1 MECGDAV
8 RRAEHGRRPLRGRGI
23 GQLAGRA
30 TWNVA
35 DQVVSSGTNLL
46 ITVLVARSLSA
57 DGFGAFSVAFTVYSF
72 LIGASRALVA
82 QPLVVRYTSQDAAA
96 FRTAARSAAGAA
108 TLLGIA
114 SGAVVTVAGAAIGG
128 LVGASLLAIGVL
140 LPGLLL
146 QDMWRAVFVAEG
158 RPAAAFVNDLIWGV
172 VQFAA
177 VGLLLAVDEH
187 SAPAMV
193 VGWGAAAG
201 VAALVGGFQFRGH
214 PLVRS
219 SLGWLSRQR
228 DLLGYYLAGFLS
240 VMGANQLTMLLIAG
254 IGEPADVGALRA
266 AAVVLG
272 PLNLIGYSLSAFALP
287 EISRRRLGGR
297 VALQAAVG
305 LSALIVA
312 ADLVWGLALLVL
324 PEQLGEEVLGESWAA
339 AEDVLPATLLGVV
352 AIGLGFGASTVLT
365 ARGFAK
371 DMFWVTALLAPGFVV
386 FGVLGLRLGGA
397 AGAAL
402 GLALAQVVIVPVVW
416 WRLHVRLRDERLP
429 GGPGAPEADASP
441 SAEPEPSASPASPA

>member
-1 MECGDAV
+1 MSS
-8 RRAEHGRRPLRGRGI
+8 RKL

-30 TWNVA
+30 TWNIA
-35 DQVVSSGTNLL
+35 DQIVSSGTNLL

-57 DGFGAFSVAFTVYSF
+57 EGFGAFSVAFTVYSL
-72 LIGASRALVA
+72 LIGASRALIA
-82 QPLVVRYTSQDAAA
+82 QPLVVRYTSQDAVA
-96 FRTAARSAAGAA
+96 FRAASRSAAGAA
-108 TLLGIA
+108 TLLGIV
-114 SGAVVTVAGAAIGG
+114 SGTVVAVAGAVTGG
-128 LVGASLLAIGVL
+128 AVGASLLAIGVL

-177 VGLLLAVDEH
+177 VGLLLAVDQR

-193 VGWGAAAG
+193 LGWGIAAG
-201 VAALVGGFQFRGH
+201 VAALIGGLQFRGH
-214 PLVRS
+214 PQIRT
-219 SLGWLSRQR
+219 SLAWLSRQR
-228 DLLGYYLAGFLS
+228 DLLGYYLASFLS

-266 AAVVLG
+266 AQVVLG

-297 VALQAAVG
+297 TALVAALG
-305 LSALIVA
+305 LSGLIVA
-312 ADLVWGLALLVL
+312 ADLVWGVALLVL
-324 PEQLGEEVLGESWAA
+324 PEELGTALLGESWAT
-339 AEDVLPATLLGVV
+339 AEEVLPATLLGVV
-352 AIGLGFGASTVLT
+352 AIGLGFGASTVMT

-371 DMFWVTALLAPGFVV
+371 DMFWVTALLAPGFLV
-386 FGVLGLRLGGA
+386 FGVLGLQLAGA
-397 AGAAL
+397 PGAAL

-416 WRLHVRLRDERLP
+416 WRLVVLLRREQATGDAPDRRTEEDLSAAP
-429 GGPGAPEADASP
+429 GSAGSP
-441 SAEPEPSASPASPA
+441 SRQA